1 MLLFLLTMSVEAAY
15 PETGESTLKVSV
27 VQQGTTCK
35 GVVKDAAGETI
46 IGASVVAKGTTN
58 GTITGI
64 NGDFSLNN
72 VKTGDIIVVSFV
84 GYQTQE
90 IKFTGQSLN
99 IILKDNTQTLDE
111 VVVVAF
117 GTQKKV
123 NVTGSVSTVGA
134 KEISARPV
142 NSTIEALQGMV
153 PGMNISTGDGGGSLG
168 SDKKFNIRGVG
179 TIGAG
184 SKVEP
189 LVLIDGM
196 EGDMNAIN
204 PQDIE
209 NISVLKAEQA
219 MAEADVARLQ
229 VQQAKSRLQ
238 RAETNFSY
246 TTITAPFEGYVDRI
260 PFKVGSLVTPSSLL
274 TSLTD
279 VSDMFAYFKI
289 NEKEYL
295 EYKRTQ
301 LSGIDQPE
309 YNNLELILSDQST
322 YRYKGKVETVE
333 GDFER
338 GTGSIAFRARF
349 ANPERLLR
357 HGVSGKIRMLT
368 KMENVV
374 LVPQQSTFDSRFL
387 FNALFPIS

>member
-209 NISVLKAEQA
+209 NISVLKDAA
-219 MAEADVARLQ
+219 ASSIYGSRAPGGVILITTKKG
-229 VQQAKSRLQ
+229 KSGK
-238 RAETNFSY
+238 TVVN
-246 TTITAPFEGYVDRI
+246 
-260 PFKVGSLVTPSSLL
+260 
-274 TSLTD
+274 
-279 VSDMFAYFKI
+279 
-289 NEKEYL
+289 
-295 EYKRTQ
+295 
-301 LSGIDQPE
+301 
-309 YNNLELILSDQST
+309 YNNNFRFVSPLNMPEMADSYNFALAVNDQ
-322 YRYKGKVETVE
+322 
-333 GDFER
+333 
-338 GTGSIAFRARF
+338 
-349 ANPERLLR
+349 
-357 HGVSGKIRMLT
+357 LT
-368 KMENVV
+368 NGGQTPMYSATK
-374 LVPQQSTFDSRFL
+374 LQ
-387 FNALFPIS
+387 

>member
-15 PETGESTLKVSV
+15 PEIGESTLKVSV

-209 NISVLKAEQA
+209 NISVLKDAA
-219 MAEADVARLQ
+219 ASSIYGSRAPGGVILITTKKG
-229 VQQAKSRLQ
+229 KSGK
-238 RAETNFSY
+238 TVVN
-246 TTITAPFEGYVDRI
+246 
-260 PFKVGSLVTPSSLL
+260 
-274 TSLTD
+274 
-279 VSDMFAYFKI
+279 
-289 NEKEYL
+289 
-295 EYKRTQ
+295 
-301 LSGIDQPE
+301 
-309 YNNLELILSDQST
+309 YNNNFRFVSPLNMPEMADSYNFALAVNDQLTNGGQTPMYSATKLQQILDFQAGKST
-322 YRYKGKVETVE
+322 QYMWPTDAGRWNSFDDYRFHRNHHE
-333 GDFER
+333 F
-338 GTGSIAFRARF
+338 S
-349 ANPERLLR
+349 N
-357 HGVSGKIRMLT
+357 H
-368 KMENVV
+368 
-374 LVPQQSTFDSRFL
+374 
-387 FNALFPIS
+387 

>member
-1 MLLFLLTMSVEAAY
+1 MLKQLKSVSMLLFLLTMSVEAAY
-15 PETGESTLKVSV
+15 PEIGESTLKVSV

-209 NISVLKAEQA
+209 NISVLKDAAASSIYGSRAPGGVILITTKKGCDQGILLLCGNSVDNYVECYSNICIKI
-219 MAEADVARLQ
+219 
-229 VQQAKSRLQ
+229 KSILCATGR
-238 RAETNFSY
+238 
-246 TTITAPFEGYVDRI
+246 
-260 PFKVGSLVTPSSLL
+260 
-274 TSLTD
+274 
-279 VSDMFAYFKI
+279 
-289 NEKEYL
+289 NEKY
-295 EYKRTQ
+295 
-301 LSGIDQPE
+301 
-309 YNNLELILSDQST
+309 
-322 YRYKGKVETVE
+322 
-333 GDFER
+333 F
-338 GTGSIAFRARF
+338 
-349 ANPERLLR
+349 
-357 HGVSGKIRMLT
+357 
-368 KMENVV
+368 
-374 LVPQQSTFDSRFL
+374 
-387 FNALFPIS
+387 

>member
-1 MLLFLLTMSVEAAY
+1 MLKQLKSVSMLLFLLTMSVEAAY

-209 NISVLKAEQA
+209 NISVLKDAAASSIYGSRAPGGVILITTKKGKSGKTVVNYNNNFRFVSPLNMPEMADSYNFALAVNDQLTNGGQTPMYSATKLQQILDFQA
-219 MAEADVARLQ
+219 G
-229 VQQAKSRLQ
+229 KSTQYMWSTDAGRWNSFDDILRQ
-238 RAETNFSY
+238 S
-246 TTITAPFEGYVDRI
+246 G
-260 PFKVGSLVTPSSLL
+260 GSLHL
-274 TSLTD
+274 
-279 VSDMFAYFKI
+279 
-289 NEKEYL
+289 
-295 EYKRTQ
+295 
-301 LSGIDQPE
+301 
-309 YNNLELILSDQST
+309 
-322 YRYKGKVETVE
+322 
-333 GDFER
+333 
-338 GTGSIAFRARF
+338 
-349 ANPERLLR
+349 
-357 HGVSGKIRMLT
+357 
-368 KMENVV
+368 
-374 LVPQQSTFDSRFL
+374 
-387 FNALFPIS
+387 